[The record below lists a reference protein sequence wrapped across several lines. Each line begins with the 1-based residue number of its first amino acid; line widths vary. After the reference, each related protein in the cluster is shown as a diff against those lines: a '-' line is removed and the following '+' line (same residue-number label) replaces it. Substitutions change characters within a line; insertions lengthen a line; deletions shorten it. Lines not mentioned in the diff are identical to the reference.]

1 MNTTDAAGDVVSLVI
16 CYIFGTARRFVT
28 PAPLQQLSATDRPT
42 GRALLYGVEEHLELL
57 RIRTC
62 AIYVRGSLCPAQ
74 RAEPII
80 RGSPA
85 NLRRLTCSI
94 SERHGTVNEA
104 RRSKNLVKSDDAK
117 VPNPANPS
125 IPAAKRPHGRG
136 TFLLCGTEP
145 IAPPATL
152 PCPLSQNDVGER
164 KRRRTSIA
172 RQGGGLG

>member
-1 MNTTDAAGDVVSLVI
+1 
-16 CYIFGTARRFVT
+16 VT
-28 PAPLQQLSATDRPT
+28 PAQQQQLYATERAAR
-42 GRALLYGVEEHLELL
+42 RALPYGIGRHLQMSQARTRAINIRASL
-57 RIRTC
+57 R
-62 AIYVRGSLCPAQ
+62 PAQ

-85 NLRRLTCSI
+85 DLHSLACSI
-94 SERHGTVNEA
+94 GECHGTVHEA

-172 RQGGGLG
+172 RQGGGLSRSRATLQRTKRRAFMI